1 MPLQANHNPVTLK
14 ELLKVLVASAVLIFI
29 TQLLLVKFDFLAY
42 TKQFKH
48 QSVVT
53 SLMYLLQS
61 AEMLAPL
68 YWFVVRKHKLRFA
81 DFGFTKVPVKKII
94 TSVLESFGIVMI
106 FNIVLMYFILE
117 LGIEIPG
124 FGMQQEHISLFG
136 TATIDIVLA
145 VVVVALLAP
154 VIEELFFRGFLLK
167 TLLKYMHPALAS
179 LIVASIFGLI
189 HLEFSSAGILIF
201 LGLILNRLY
210 IKTGSL
216 LPGIAFHLLN
226 NILAFWMEFQR

>member
-1 MPLQANHNPVTLK
+1 MALQANYNPVTLK
-14 ELLKVLVASAVLIFI
+14 DLAKVLISSAVLIFV
-29 TQLLLVKFDFLAY
+29 TQLVLIQINFLEF
-42 TKQFKH
+42 TKQFAH
-48 QSVVT
+48 QSIVT
-53 SLMYLLQS
+53 SLVYLLQS
-61 AEMLAPL
+61 VEMLAPL
-68 YWFVVRKHKLRFA
+68 YWFVVRKHKLSFA

-106 FNIVLMYFILE
+106 FNFVLMYFILE
-117 LGIEIPG
+117 LGFEIPG
-124 FGMQQEHISLFG
+124 FGMQKEHISLFG

-167 TLLKYMHPALAS
+167 TLIKYMHPAIAS
-179 LIVASIFGLI
+179 LIAAAVFGLI

-226 NILAFWMEFQR
+226 NILAFWLEFHR